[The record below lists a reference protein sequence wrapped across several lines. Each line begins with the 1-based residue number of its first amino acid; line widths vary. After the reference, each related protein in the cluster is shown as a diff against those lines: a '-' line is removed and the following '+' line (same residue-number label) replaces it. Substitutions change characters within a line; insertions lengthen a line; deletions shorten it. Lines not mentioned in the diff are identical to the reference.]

1 MPARSIT
8 SRRCALAALAL
19 IAALCLPPRAAAHG
33 DLHAVIESL
42 TERIAAN
49 PEDCA
54 LYYSRAELYRL
65 HQDWAEAKADFDRA
79 EACDPT
85 LPELPFGRARLA
97 IDQGDHKIG
106 RAMLDALLQ
115 ARPTHVEAH
124 RVRAALLIEQK
135 LPVLAADDYTSV
147 VQLLDPPSPDDYLI
161 CAETLVSAGAE
172 YRPRALAMLDQ
183 GIARFAALDVGL
195 PDGVVADLIPDAI
208 QMHHEFINVRGHIL
222 TGSFLG

>member
-79 EACDPT
+79 HAPQPT
-85 LPELPFGRARLA
+85 PVPSVEIYFPFVWNTL
-97 IDQGDHKIG
+97 KN
-106 RAMLDALLQ
+106 
-115 ARPTHVEAH
+115 
-124 RVRAALLIEQK
+124 
-135 LPVLAADDYTSV
+135 S
-147 VQLLDPPSPDDYLI
+147 SPK
-161 CAETLVSAGAE
+161 CAQIAG
-172 YRPRALAMLDQ
+172 
-183 GIARFAALDVGL
+183 
-195 PDGVVADLIPDAI
+195 
-208 QMHHEFINVRGHIL
+208 
-222 TGSFLG
+222 